1 MTILTMTYPL
11 LLAAS
16 FASLWPILL
25 LIVVF
30 LLLIVVL
37 VQNHVIRRR
46 FRQGIASATSTY
58 EMMEKALRIAD
69 NDVIIY
75 NIPDGIVKRVRGSMF
90 PCAEMKTAD
99 FVKRLHPDDAE
110 QTLAT
115 IHQLAEGKIQTVEY
129 SCRWNANDGDGEPEW
144 RYIRNSSIVEYVAG
158 NSKPYSII
166 SVLVDET
173 DIRLQQQEEE
183 ELTHRYR
190 QIFEDSIV
198 GLSFYSPEG
207 WLLDANKMMRDICHF
222 DNDEGDSFFSK
233 VNLFDMAPFNEV
245 LDRYHP
251 SEYLACSLSII
262 PEREMYIYL
271 EIGVHPIYDDE
282 GKLIYL
288 SVAARDISEERELY
302 LQAKRNDLEIQKV
315 NESIQIYEKELRY
328 MMETCGLQAWR
339 ITLDRDIIEFYSGLS
354 TVQRQFTLKQLQSIF
369 YNQDDEFV
377 RKLDHPAVAIAKP
390 LKYMG
395 RMHPMVTQRDVEPQ
409 WVQINSIPEYDE
421 QGNLKGAFGV
431 WRNIHQLM
439 QKQEQLKR
447 ETERANDSGR
457 MKSVF
462 LANMTHEI
470 RTPLNAIV
478 GFSDVLPLLSTSEE
492 RQEMIRLIMDNCDM
506 LLRLVNDIQ
515 DAASLDISG
524 SVEIVP
530 TQTDF
535 SKFFDDLCEQLQQR
549 MREPNVVF
557 IKENPYATF
566 VTEIDEMRIRQVYTN
581 FVTNAVKYTHQGH
594 IKVGYRKEWREENGE
609 SHEGLYL
616 YCEDTGDG
624 VPKEIQ
630 DKLFERFFKLNDY
643 IQGTGLGLSICKAIA
658 KACKGAIGMDSEGQ
672 GQGSTFWM
680 WIPCSEMNIAKTINH
695 D

>member
-1 MTILTMTYPL
+1 MTILTMTYLLLQSASYLSLWPYL
-11 LLAAS
+11 LLA
-16 FASLWPILL
+16 
-25 LIVVF
+25 
-30 LLLIVVL
+30 VVL
-37 VQNHVIRRR
+37 FVLIAVLIQNRVVRRR
-46 FRQGIASATSTY
+46 VNDSIASATSTY
-58 EMMEKALRIAD
+58 EMMEKALKIVD
-69 NDVIIY
+69 NDVVIY
-75 NIPDGIVKRVRGSMF
+75 DIPGKVIRRLRGNLLPTPEMR
-90 PCAEMKTAD
+90 AEEFAPHI
-99 FVKRLHPDDAE
+99 HPDDVE
-110 QTLAT
+110 QVLSTVRQMA
-115 IHQLAEGKIQTVEY
+115 QGKTQQVEY
-129 SCRWNANDGDGEPEW
+129 SYRWRVSEAGEEL
-144 RYIRNSSIVEYVAG
+144 RYFYIRNNSVAEYAPGSST
-158 NSKPYSII
+158 PTSII

-173 DIRLQQQEEE
+173 EQREHQEEE
-183 ELTHRYR
+183 EELAKRYKK
-190 QIFEDSIV
+190 IFEDSII

-207 WLLDANKMMRDICHF
+207 WLIVANKMMRDICHF
-222 DNDEGDSFFSK
+222 DSDEGDAFFSK
-233 VNLFDMAPFNEV
+233 MNLFDMAPFNEV

-251 SEYLACSLSII
+251 NEYLACSLSVV

-302 LQAKRNDLEIQKV
+302 LQAKRNDVEIQKV
-315 NESIQIYEKELRY
+315 NESIQVYERELRY

-339 ITLDRDIIEFYSGLS
+339 ISLDRDIIEFYSGLRE
-354 TVQRQFTLKQLQSIF
+354 VQRHFTLKQLQSIF
-369 YNQDDEFV
+369 YSQEDEFV
-377 RKLDHPAVAIAKP
+377 RNLDHPAEVISKP
-390 LKYMG
+390 LSYMG

-421 QGNLKGAFGV
+421 HGNLKGAFGV

-462 LANMTHEI
+462 MANMTHEI

-478 GFSDVLPLLSTSEE
+478 GFSDVLSLLTTPEE
-492 RQEMIRLIMDNCDM
+492 RQEMIRLITDNCDM

-515 DAASLDISG
+515 DAASLDVSG
-524 SVEIVP
+524 SVDIAP
-530 TQTDF
+530 TRTDF
-535 SKFFDDLCEQLQQR
+535 SKFFDELCEQLQQR
-549 MREPNVVF
+549 LREPTVEF
-557 IKENPYATF
+557 MKENPYPTYITM
-566 VTEIDEMRIRQVYTN
+566 VDEMRIRQVYTN

-609 SHEGLYL
+609 SREGLFL
-616 YCEDTGDG
+616 FCEDTGDG
-624 VPKEIQ
+624 VPKEVQ

-658 KACKGAIGMDSEGQ
+658 NACQGFIGMESEGQ

-680 WIPCSEMNIAKTINH
+680 WIPCNEIKA
-695 D
+695 

>member
-1 MTILTMTYPL
+1 MTILTMTYFLLQSASYLSLWPYL
-11 LLAAS
+11 LLA
-16 FASLWPILL
+16 
-25 LIVVF
+25 
-30 LLLIVVL
+30 VVL
-37 VQNHVIRRR
+37 FVLIAVLIQNRVVRRR
-46 FRQGIASATSTY
+46 VNDSIASATSTY
-58 EMMEKALRIAD
+58 EMMEKALKIVD
-69 NDVIIY
+69 NDVVIY
-75 NIPDGIVKRVRGSMF
+75 DIPGKVIRRLRGNLLPTPEMR
-90 PCAEMKTAD
+90 AEEFAPHI
-99 FVKRLHPDDAE
+99 HPDDVE
-110 QTLAT
+110 QVLSTVRQMA
-115 IHQLAEGKIQTVEY
+115 QGKTQQVEY
-129 SCRWNANDGDGEPEW
+129 SYRWRVSEAGEEP
-144 RYIRNSSIVEYVAG
+144 RYFYIRNNSVAEYAPGSST
-158 NSKPYSII
+158 PTSII

-173 DIRLQQQEEE
+173 EQREHQEEE
-183 ELTHRYR
+183 EELAKRYKK
-190 QIFEDSIV
+190 IFEDSII

-207 WLLDANKMMRDICHF
+207 WLIVANKMMRQICHF
-222 DNDEGDSFFSK
+222 DSDEGDAFFSK
-233 VNLFDMAPFNEV
+233 MNLFDMAPFNEV

-251 SEYLACSLSII
+251 NEYLACSLSVV

-271 EIGVHPIYDDE
+271 EIGVHPVYDEED
-282 GKLIYL
+282 KLIYI

-302 LQAKRNDLEIQKV
+302 LQAKKNDLEIQKV

-339 ITLDRDIIEFYSGLS
+339 ITLDRDVIEFYSGLS
-354 TVQRQFTLKQLQSIF
+354 SVQRQFTLKQLQSIF

-421 QGNLKGAFGV
+421 HGNLKGAFGV

-462 LANMTHEI
+462 MANMTHEI

-478 GFSDVLPLLSTSEE
+478 GFSDVLPLLTTPEE
-492 RQEMIRLIMDNCDM
+492 RQEIIRLIIDNCDM

-515 DAASLDISG
+515 DAASLDVSG
-524 SVEIVP
+524 SVDIAP
-530 TQTDF
+530 TRTDF
-535 SKFFDDLCEQLQQR
+535 SKFFDELCEQLQQR
-549 MREPNVVF
+549 LREPTVEF
-557 IKENPYATF
+557 MKENPYPTYITM
-566 VTEIDEMRIRQVYTN
+566 VDEMRIRQVYTN

-609 SHEGLYL
+609 SREGLFL
-616 YCEDTGDG
+616 FCEDTGDG
-624 VPKEIQ
+624 VPKEVQ

-658 KACKGAIGMDSEGQ
+658 NACQGFIGMESDGQ

-680 WIPCSEMNIAKTINH
+680 WIPCNEIKA
-695 D
+695 

>member
-1 MTILTMTYPL
+1 MTILTMTYL
-11 LLAAS
+11 LLQSAS
-16 FASLWPILL
+16 FSSLWPILL
-25 LIVVF
+25 LIVV
-30 LLLIVVL
+30 LLSLAVVL
-37 VQNHVIRRR
+37 VQNHRVRRSVH
-46 FRQGIASATSTY
+46 QSISTAASTY
-58 EMMEKALRIAD
+58 EMMEKALKIAD
-69 NDVIIY
+69 NDVVIY
-75 NIPDGIVKRVRGSMF
+75 DISKGVIKRLRGDMISNTEIK
-90 PCAEMKTAD
+90 AED
-99 FVKRLHPDDAE
+99 FKKSLHPDDAE

-115 IHQLAEGKIQTVEY
+115 VRQLVEGKLKSVEY
-129 SCRWNANDGDGEPEW
+129 SYRWNANYGDEEPRW
-144 RYIRNSSIVEYVAG
+144 MYIRNNSVAEYVAG
-158 NSKPYSII
+158 SSKPVCII
-166 SVLVDET
+166 SVLIDET
-173 DIRLQQQEEE
+173 ELRTQQQEEE
-183 ELTHRYR
+183 ELAQRYK

-207 WLLDANKMMRDICHF
+207 WLLDANKMMREICHF
-222 DNDEGDSFFSK
+222 DSDESDGFFSK
-233 VNLFDMAPFNEV
+233 MNLFDLAPFNEV

-251 SEYLACSLSII
+251 TEYLACSLSVI

-271 EIGVHPIYDDE
+271 EIGVHPIYDDQ
-282 GKLIYL
+282 GKLVYL
-288 SVAARDISEERELY
+288 SVAARDISEERKLY
-302 LQAKRNDLEIQKV
+302 MQAKQNDLEIQKV
-315 NESIQIYEKELRY
+315 NESIQLYEKELRY
-328 MMETCGLQAWR
+328 MMDTCGLQAWR
-339 ITLDRDIIEFYSGLS
+339 ITLERNVIEFYSGLS
-354 TVQRQFTLKQLQSIF
+354 EVQRQFTLQQLKSIF

-377 RKLDHPAVAIAKP
+377 RDLDQPALAIAKP
-390 LKYMG
+390 LSYMG

-478 GFSDVLPLLSTSEE
+478 GFSDVLPLLTTPEE

-524 SVEIVP
+524 GVEIMP

-535 SKFFDDLCEQLQQR
+535 SQFFDELCEQLQQR
-549 MREPNVVF
+549 LREPNVVF
-557 IKENPYATF
+557 LKENPYPTY

-594 IKVGYRKEWREENGE
+594 IKVGYRKEWHEEDGKNI
-609 SHEGLYL
+609 EGLYL

-624 VPKEIQ
+624 VPKEMQ

-658 KACKGAIGMDSEGQ
+658 NACKGYIGINSEGQ
-672 GQGSTFWM
+672 GSGSTFWM
-680 WIPCSEMNIAKTINH
+680 WIPCQEIKKVKTVNH
-695 D
+695 E

>member
-1 MTILTMTYPL
+1 MTILTMTYFLLQSASYLSLWPYL
-11 LLAAS
+11 LLA
-16 FASLWPILL
+16 
-25 LIVVF
+25 
-30 LLLIVVL
+30 VVL
-37 VQNHVIRRR
+37 FVLIAVLIQNRVVRRR
-46 FRQGIASATSTY
+46 VNDSIASATSTY
-58 EMMEKALRIAD
+58 EMMEKALKIVE
-69 NDVIIY
+69 NDVVIY
-75 NIPDGIVKRVRGSMF
+75 DIPGKVIRRLRGNLLPTPEMR
-90 PCAEMKTAD
+90 AEEFASHI
-99 FVKRLHPDDAE
+99 HPDDVE
-110 QTLAT
+110 QVLSTVRQMA
-115 IHQLAEGKIQTVEY
+115 QGKTQQVEY
-129 SCRWNANDGDGEPEW
+129 SYRWRVSEAGEEP
-144 RYIRNSSIVEYVAG
+144 RYFYIRNNSVAEYAPGSST
-158 NSKPYSII
+158 PTSII

-173 DIRLQQQEEE
+173 EQREHQEEE
-183 ELTHRYR
+183 EELAKRYKK
-190 QIFEDSIV
+190 IFEDSII

-207 WLLDANKMMRDICHF
+207 WLIVANKMMRQICHF
-222 DNDEGDSFFSK
+222 DSDEGDAYFSK
-233 VNLFDMAPFNEV
+233 MNLFDMAPFNEV

-251 SEYLACSLSII
+251 NEYLACSLSVV

-271 EIGVHPIYDDE
+271 EIGVHPIYDEE
-282 GKLIYL
+282 GKLIYI

-302 LQAKRNDLEIQKV
+302 MQAKRNDVEIQKV
-315 NESIQIYEKELRY
+315 NESIQVYERELRY

-339 ITLDRDIIEFYSGLS
+339 ITLDRDVIEFYSGLS
-354 TVQRQFTLKQLQSIF
+354 SVQRQFTLKQLQSIF

-421 QGNLKGAFGV
+421 HGNLKGAFGV

-462 LANMTHEI
+462 MANMTHEI

-478 GFSDVLPLLSTSEE
+478 GFSDVLPLLTTPEE
-492 RQEMIRLIMDNCDM
+492 RQEIIRLIIDNCDM

-515 DAASLDISG
+515 DAASLDVSG
-524 SVEIVP
+524 SVDIAP
-530 TQTDF
+530 TRTDF
-535 SKFFDDLCEQLQQR
+535 SKFFDELCEQLQQR
-549 MREPNVVF
+549 LREPTVEF
-557 IKENPYATF
+557 MKENPYPTYITM
-566 VTEIDEMRIRQVYTN
+566 VDEMRIRQVYTN

-609 SHEGLYL
+609 SREGLFL
-616 YCEDTGDG
+616 FCEDTGDG
-624 VPKEIQ
+624 VPKEVQ

-658 KACKGAIGMDSEGQ
+658 NACQGFIGMESEGQ

-680 WIPCSEMNIAKTINH
+680 WIPCNEIKK
-695 D
+695 

>member
-1 MTILTMTYPL
+1 MTILTFTYILGFSISTTSYGPL
-11 LLAAS
+11 LLLLVVSLFLAA
-16 FASLWPILL
+16 LL
-25 LIVVF
+25 Y
-30 LLLIVVL
+30 
-37 VQNHVIRRR
+37 QNRRVR
-46 FRQGIASATSTY
+46 HRVHQSIASATSTY
-58 EMMEKALRIAD
+58 EMMEKALKIAD
-69 NDVIIY
+69 NDVVIYDIANNII
-75 NIPDGIVKRVRGSMF
+75 KRLRGNLLPNS
-90 PCAEMKTAD
+90 EIKAD
-99 FVKRLHPDDAE
+99 EFVNYLHPDDAN
-110 QTLAT
+110 QAIAT
-115 IHQLAEGKIQTVEY
+115 IKQLIDGKLQSVEFGY
-129 SCRWNANDGDGEPEW
+129 RWNVNYGGGEPCW
-144 RYIRNSSIVEYVAG
+144 IYIRSNSVAEYVSG
-158 NSKPYSII
+158 KSTPVSII

-173 DIRLQQQEEE
+173 ELCTHQQEEE
-183 ELTHRYR
+183 ELTKRYK

-207 WLLDANKMMRDICHF
+207 WLLAANKMMRDICHF
-222 DNDEGDSFFSK
+222 DSESGDAFFSK
-233 VNLFDMAPFNEV
+233 VNLFDIAPFNEV

-251 SEYLACSLSII
+251 KEYLACSLSIV

-302 LQAKRNDLEIQKV
+302 MQAVKNDIEIQKV
-315 NESIQIYEKELRY
+315 NESIQLYEKELRY
-328 MMETCGLQAWR
+328 MMDTCGLQAWR
-339 ITLDRDIIEFYSGLS
+339 ISLERNVIEFYNGLS
-354 TVQRQFTLKQLQSIF
+354 TVTRQFDLQQLKSIF
-369 YNQDDEFV
+369 SNQDDEFV
-377 RKLDHPAVAIAKP
+377 RDLDNPAIVIDKP
-390 LKYMG
+390 ISYMG
-395 RMHPMVTQRDVEPQ
+395 RMNPVVTHEHSEPQ

-421 QGNLKGAFGV
+421 HGNLKGAFGI

-457 MKSVF
+457 MKSIF

-478 GFSDVLPLLSTSEE
+478 GFSDVLPLLSTPEE

-524 SVEIVP
+524 SVEIIP
-530 TQTDF
+530 MQTDF
-535 SKFFDDLCEQLQQR
+535 SKFFDELCEQLQQR
-549 MREPNVVF
+549 LREPTIVF
-557 IKENPYATF
+557 IKDNPYSTYI
-566 VTEIDEMRIRQVYTN
+566 TMIDEMRIRQVYTN

-609 SHEGLYL
+609 SREGLYL

-624 VPKEIQ
+624 VAKEMQ

-658 KACKGAIGMDSEGQ
+658 TACHGVIGINSEGQ
-672 GQGSTFWM
+672 GHGSTFWM
-680 WIPCSEMNIAKTINH
+680 WIPCCEIKA
-695 D
+695 

>member
-1 MTILTMTYPL
+1 MTILTHTYPL
-11 LLAAS
+11 LLSVAFS
-16 FASLWPILL
+16 TFWPHLL
-25 LIVVF
+25 LFVV
-30 LLLIVVL
+30 LLLLLAVL
-37 VQNHVIRRR
+37 VQNHLVRKRVR
-46 FRQGIASATSTY
+46 FSIANATSTY
-58 EMMEKALRIAD
+58 EMMEKALKIAD

-75 NIPDGIVKRVRGSMF
+75 DIPAGIVKRVRGSMF
-90 PCAEMKTAD
+90 PCAEMNTTD

-110 QTLAT
+110 KTLAI
-115 IHQLAEGKIQTVEY
+115 IHQLVDGKKQAIEY
-129 SCRWNANDGDGEPEW
+129 SCRWNANDSDGEPQW
-144 RYIRNSSIVEYVAG
+144 RYIRNSSVVEHGAG
-158 NSKPYSII
+158 SSKPVSII

-173 DIRLQQQEEE
+173 ELRHQQQEEE
-183 ELTHRYR
+183 ELTKRYK

-207 WLLDANKMMRDICHF
+207 WLLAANKMMREICHF
-222 DNDEGDSFFSK
+222 DSVDSDSFFSK
-233 VNLFDMAPFNEV
+233 VNLFDVAPFNEV
-245 LDRYHP
+245 LDRYNP
-251 SEYLACSLSII
+251 KEYLACSLSIV

-271 EIGVHPIYDDE
+271 EIGVHPIYDEE

-288 SVAARDISEERELY
+288 SVAARDISEERQLY
-302 LQAKRNDLEIQKV
+302 LKAKQNDLEIQKV
-315 NESIQIYEKELRY
+315 NESIQLYERELRY
-328 MMETCGLQAWR
+328 MMKTCGLQAWR
-339 ITLDRDIIEFYSGLS
+339 ISLERDCIEFYNGLS
-354 TVQRQFTLKQLQSIF
+354 SVANQFTLKQLKSIF
-369 YNQDDEFV
+369 VDQNDVFV
-377 RKLDHPAVAIAKP
+377 RDLDNPALAISKP
-390 LKYMG
+390 LSYMG
-395 RMHPMVTQRDVEPQ
+395 RMHPVVTNTATEPQ

-421 QGNLKGAFGV
+421 HGNLKGAFGI

-478 GFSDVLPLLSTSEE
+478 GFSDVLPLLTTQEE

-524 SVEIVP
+524 GVDIMP
-530 TQTDF
+530 AKTDF
-535 SKFFDDLCEQLQQR
+535 SKFFDELCEQLQQR
-549 MREPNVVF
+549 LREPNVQF
-557 IKENPYATF
+557 IKENPYPSF
-566 VTEIDEMRIRQVYTN
+566 VTMLDEMRIRQVYTN

-594 IKVGYRKEWREENGE
+594 IRVGYRKEWREENGE
-609 SHEGLYL
+609 SLEGLYL

-624 VPKEIQ
+624 VPKEVQ
-630 DKLFERFFKLNDY
+630 DKLFDRFFKLNDY

-658 KACKGAIGMDSEGQ
+658 HACHGSIGMDSEGQ

-680 WIPCSEMNIAKTINH
+680 WIPCKEIKS
-695 D
+695 